1 VGEKHGSAENLGC
14 RILPD
19 HREKILNQPWRQ
31 TMIVR
36 MWRGKVRKDLKSEYV
51 AYLNQTGLADYGKVE
66 GNQGAYLLCRDMDD
80 NVEFL
85 TMTFWTSITAVRKF
99 AGDDYE
105 KARYYPEDEKF
116 LLNFAENAEHFE
128 VLYDGA
134 KDSKN

>member
-1 VGEKHGSAENLGC
+1 
-14 RILPD
+14 
-19 HREKILNQPWRQ
+19 
-31 TMIVR
+31 MIVR

-66 GNQGAYLLCRDMDD
+66 GNQDVYLLCQDMEE

-85 TMTFWTSITAVRKF
+85 TMTFWSSIDAIKKF
-99 AGDDYE
+99 AGEDYK

-116 LLNFAENAEHFE
+116 LLNFSETAEHFE

-134 KDSKN
+134 KDSR